1 MGLLRRFDL
10 APLIERHRLEVFV
23 ETGTGGGD
31 SLDWACQFG
40 FAQLL
45 SCEIEPILAVGAIA
59 RFAGEP
65 RAVIVRA
72 DSASFLR
79 MVMRPE
85 LPPAL
90 VWLDA
95 HFPGAD
101 FGLRDYQAGGIPEEI
116 RQPLAR
122 ELEILAARPG
132 RDVILID
139 DLRLIEAGDYEAGPL
154 PEGFAQPAA
163 RGADWIRQ
171 RFAATHEARV
181 SLRDTGYLMLL
192 PKGPTQ

>member
-10 APLIERHRLEVFV
+10 APLIERHALKVFV

-31 SLDWACQFG
+31 SLDWAAGFG
-40 FAQLL
+40 FDALF

-59 RFAGEP
+59 RFAAEP

-72 DSASFLR
+72 DSAAFLR

-85 LPPAL
+85 LPPAM

-101 FGLRDYQAGGIPEEI
+101 FGLRGYQDGAIPEEI
-116 RQPLAR
+116 RQPLR
-122 ELEILAARPG
+122 QELEILACRPG

-154 PEGFAQPAA
+154 PEGFPPAPEG
-163 RGADWIRQ
+163 GAAWIRQ
-171 RFAATHEARV
+171 MFAATHEAR
-181 SLRDTGYLMLL
+181 SSGKDTGYLMLT
-192 PKGPTQ
+192 PRG

>member
-1 MGLLRRFDL
+1 VGLLRRFDL
-10 APLIERHRLEVFV
+10 APLIERHELEVFV

-31 SLDWACQFG
+31 SLDWAASFG
-40 FAQLL
+40 FDTLY

-59 RFAGEP
+59 RFAAEP
-65 RAVIVRA
+65 RALIVRA
-72 DSASFLR
+72 DSAAFLS

-101 FGLRDYQAGGIPEEI
+101 FGLRDYQADGIPEDI
-116 RQPLAR
+116 RLPLRRELDILAR
-122 ELEILAARPG
+122 RPG

-139 DLRLIEAGDYEAGPL
+139 DLRLIESGDYESGPL
-154 PEGFAQPAA
+154 PPEFPQPAA

-171 RFAATHEARV
+171 LFAATHEARSV
-181 SLRDTGYLMLL
+181 ARDTGYLMLT
-192 PKGPTQ
+192 PK